1 MRGGSVS
8 HNVVEQR
15 LGKGTTDEQL
25 RLQIF
30 ANPAMLTRGVLAVVF
45 GLVMLL
51 WPGLGLGEVVALFA
65 SYAVV
70 DGMVAVGWGVLASLR
85 QREGWP
91 VAVEGFFSIVLGVA
105 ALLFPWQAGRFLHEI
120 AAWGILTGCAAILAA
135 ARAPRAV
142 PRRWSLAVAGTWSL
156 FLSLLVVSLPH
167 AVTDAMVSAIGA
179 YALGFGVLVSIA
191 AFNNAARRRDDDLTG
206 ERSNS

>member
-30 ANPAMLTRGVLAVVF
+30 ANPAILTRGVLAVVF

-51 WPGLGLGEVVALFA
+51 WPGLGLGELIALFA

-70 DGMVAVGWGVLASLR
+70 TGWWPWGGACLPRFRHAKGGPWPAKASFAICPASARLR
-85 QREGWP
+85 
-91 VAVEGFFSIVLGVA
+91 S
-105 ALLFPWQAGRFLHEI
+105 
-120 AAWGILTGCAAILAA
+120 
-135 ARAPRAV
+135 
-142 PRRWSLAVAGTWSL
+142 
-156 FLSLLVVSLPH
+156 
-167 AVTDAMVSAIGA
+167 
-179 YALGFGVLVSIA
+179 
-191 AFNNAARRRDDDLTG
+191 
-206 ERSNS
+206 

>member
-51 WPGLGLGEVVALFA
+51 WPGLGLGAVVALFA
-65 SYAVV
+65 RYAVV
-70 DGMVAVGWGVLASLR
+70 DGMVAVGRGVLPWLR
-85 QREGWP
+85 HREGWL
-91 VAVEGFFSIVLGVA
+91 V
-105 ALLFPWQAGRFLHEI
+105 
-120 AAWGILTGCAAILAA
+120 
-135 ARAPRAV
+135 
-142 PRRWSLAVAGTWSL
+142 AVAGAFS
-156 FLSLLVVSLPH
+156 VV
-167 AVTDAMVSAIGA
+167 
-179 YALGFGVLVSIA
+179 
-191 AFNNAARRRDDDLTG
+191 R
-206 ERSNS
+206 

>member
-51 WPGLGLGEVVALFA
+51 WPGLGLRELIALFA

-85 QREGWP
+85 QREGRP
-91 VAVEGFFSIVLGVA
+91 VTVEGCFSIVLDVA
-105 ALLFPWQAGRFLHEI
+105 ALLFPWEVGRFLPGI
-120 AAWGILTGCAAILAA
+120 AGWGVLAGCGASLTAGR
-135 ARAPRAV
+135 ARRAV
-142 PRRWSLAVAGTWSL
+142 PGRWSLA
-156 FLSLLVVSLPH
+156 
-167 AVTDAMVSAIGA
+167 
-179 YALGFGVLVSIA
+179 
-191 AFNNAARRRDDDLTG
+191 
-206 ERSNS
+206 

>member
-8 HNVVEQR
+8 HNVAEQR

-51 WPGLGLGEVVALFA
+51 WPGLGLGELIALFA

-91 VAVEGFFSIVLGVA
+91 VTVEGFFSIVLGVA

-120 AAWGILTGCAAILAA
+120 AAWGVPTGWPPFLGA
-135 ARAPRAV
+135 ARP
-142 PRRWSLAVAGTWSL
+142 
-156 FLSLLVVSLPH
+156 
-167 AVTDAMVSAIGA
+167 
-179 YALGFGVLVSIA
+179 
-191 AFNNAARRRDDDLTG
+191 
-206 ERSNS
+206 

>member
-8 HNVVEQR
+8 HDVAEQR

-51 WPGLGLGEVVALFA
+51 GPGLGLGELVALFA

-70 DGMVAVGWGVLASLR
+70 DGMVAVGWGVLASPR

-91 VAVEGFFSIVLGVA
+91 VAVDGFLRLGLGVA
-105 ALLFPWQAGRFLHEI
+105 AL
-120 AAWGILTGCAAILAA
+120 
-135 ARAPRAV
+135 PRWPCSANSKRMTRHPLRSL
-142 PRRWSLAVAGTWSL
+142 PRRQRS
-156 FLSLLVVSLPH
+156 PPP
-167 AVTDAMVSAIGA
+167 
-179 YALGFGVLVSIA
+179 
-191 AFNNAARRRDDDLTG
+191 RRRP
-206 ERSNS
+206 NSRTL